1 MPITIQAT
9 EGVLSPAAGQQLFAD
24 LTDAFLRLHGLAGN
38 AFLTPNVIGEIN
50 EIPAGRSFAGG
61 QPANIVV
68 VELKVPSFVLAA
80 PEQKEAF
87 IREATNLVHQASG
100 GKQPRERIWVNMVY
114 TVDGLWGIAG
124 RAYTNVQLGAAVA
137 S

>member
-1 MPITIQAT
+1 M
-9 EGVLSPAAGQQLFAD
+9 
-24 LTDAFLRLHGLAGN
+24 
-38 AFLTPNVIGEIN
+38 
-50 EIPAGRSFAGG
+50 
-61 QPANIVV
+61 

-80 PEQKEAF
+80 PEQKETF
-87 IREATNLVHQASG
+87 IREATELVHQASG

-124 RAYTNVQLGAAVA
+124 QAYTNAQLGAAVA

>member
-24 LTDAFLRLHGLAGN
+24 LTDTFLRLHGLAGN
-38 AFLTPNVIGEIN
+38 AFLPPNVIGEIN

-87 IREATNLVHQASG
+87 IREATELVHQASE

-124 RAYTNVQLGAAVA
+124 QAYTNAQLGAAVA